1 MNDDLIIQILTVI
14 LMVMLTILAVLVV
27 ILIFAKIKTNPKT
40 ENKNKK
46 ENKGKNVAAP
56 STMVTKTYDKQSIF
70 NFMEFDKIDDNM
82 IIQKN
87 GARYLMAIK
96 CNGINYDLMSEM
108 EKISVEEGFMQ
119 FLNSL
124 RYPIQIYV
132 QTRTVNLEDSIRTYE
147 SYVSNYENK
156 LNRMKIEFNE
166 MKKDVDRYTN
176 EDIERYNYE
185 VVKQANLYEYARDI
199 VDNTKRM
206 NLNKGILNQQ
216 YYIIISYY
224 SSEVNNENFD
234 KEEIKSVAFSELY
247 TRAQTISRT
256 LGVCGIVSKIL
267 DSNELAELLYV
278 AYNRDESEI
287 YSIEKAIK
295 ARYDELY
302 STAPDV
308 LEKKMRE
315 INRIVDEQAQDLA
328 EESVRQARIQSMR
341 NRQERIKREAVN
353 IIEENSDY
361 IDDHIAEAAKEIIKN
376 IDKTKDEEGGNKDE
390 AIQEQKA
397 KRGRR
402 KTSTTT
408 AK

>member
-1 MNDDLIIQILTVI
+1 MNDDAMISILTIILIVMLVI
-14 LMVMLTILAVLVV
+14 LAILV
-27 ILIFAKIKTNPKT
+27 IALIYAKIKTSPKKQSKSKKN
-40 ENKNKK
+40 EN
-46 ENKGKNVAAP
+46 GKNVTEQNAAAI
-56 STMVTKTYDKQSIF
+56 KTYDKKSIF
-70 NFMEFDKIDDNM
+70 DFMEFDKIDDNM

-87 GARYLMAIK
+87 GARYLMVIK
-96 CNGINYDLMSEM
+96 CNGVNYDLMSEM

-147 SYVSNYENK
+147 SYVANYENK
-156 LNRMKIEFNE
+156 LNRMRIEYE
-166 MKKDVDRYTN
+166 QMKKDVDRYN
-176 EDIERYNYE
+176 SRDLESYNYE
-185 VVKQANLYEYARDI
+185 IVKQANLYEYARDI

-206 NLNKGILNQQ
+206 SLNRGILNQQ

-234 KEEIKSVAFSELY
+234 KAEIKNVAFSELY

-287 YSIEKAIK
+287 YTIEKAIK
-295 ARYDELY
+295 AKYDELY

-308 LEKKMRE
+308 LEKKMNE
-315 INRIVDEQAQDLA
+315 INKIVNKQAQELA
-328 EESVRQARIQSMR
+328 EESVRQARQKALENREERI
-341 NRQERIKREAVN
+341 RQEAEN
-353 IIEENSDY
+353 IIDQNAEY
-361 IDDHIAEAAKEIIKN
+361 IDDYIIETAKEIIRNLGKS
-376 IDKTKDEEGGNKDE
+376 KEKGGNEDG
-390 AIQEQKA
+390 AISDQKT

-402 KTSTTT
+402 KASTT